1 MLHFF
6 SYLQLEEG
14 AVDLFTKSVQD
25 DGLAIDMDVAR
36 KPRSIS
42 QYIQAWHNQI
52 WEMGFVGFF
61 RGKESYTKTKPFV
74 DQKQTDIAVKR
85 AVYRY
90 ELVSYLA
97 FVSST
102 ILICKTL
109 V

>member
-6 SYLQLEEG
+6 SSLQLEEG

-61 RGKESYTKTKPFV
+61 RGKESYTKTKAFV

-85 AVYRY
+85 VVYRY
-90 ELVSYLA
+90 EFNSYLA
-97 FVSST
+97 YVSN
-102 ILICKTL
+102 TL
-109 V
+109 LMSKIVA